1 MREIL
6 ARTGPLLVALALTAA
21 LALVTGCNECETNA
35 DCLILCD
42 CDGDETVEAL
52 YPHDCNGGYC
62 SNNYGAHL
70 EDGCEVLTS
79 TERRLFIR

>member
-1 MREIL
+1 MRKIL
-6 ARTGPLLVALALTAA
+6 ARTGPLLAALALTAA
-21 LALVTGCNECETNA
+21 LAPVTGCDECETNA

-62 SNNYGAHL
+62 SNNYRAHL
-70 EDGCEVLTS
+70 EDGCEVLC
-79 TERRLFIR
+79 EDQPEP